1 MPAKSKSQQRLFG
14 IVHAIQNG
22 EAKKGKFS
30 KKIVEMAKRM
40 DPESVRHFASTKTD
54 DLPEKKASFLDK
66 SFALGFVSAFS
77 ERLSH
82 AGRSPNRASTT

>member
-22 EAKKGKFS
+22 EARKGKFS

-40 DPESVRHFASTKTD
+40 DHESVRHFASTKTD
-54 DLPEKKASFLDK
+54 DLPEKKASFLEK
-66 SFALGFVSAFS
+66 SFAIGFISAFS
-77 ERLSH
+77 EHLSN
-82 AGRSPNRASTT
+82 AERSLSRK